1 MRDES
6 GLMKSF
12 LQILST
18 NEIKMEGIQS
28 YRDLD
33 KLALCQP
40 EVVYTV
46 LGYYY
51 GRNWMSTFV
60 LVKSCY
66 DLSNTKAWTVL
77 QGDEEIS
84 KNNSLA
90 MAQAL

>member
-40 EVVYTV
+40 EVV
-46 LGYYY
+46 
-51 GRNWMSTFV
+51 
-60 LVKSCY
+60 
-66 DLSNTKAWTVL
+66 
-77 QGDEEIS
+77 
-84 KNNSLA
+84 
-90 MAQAL
+90 